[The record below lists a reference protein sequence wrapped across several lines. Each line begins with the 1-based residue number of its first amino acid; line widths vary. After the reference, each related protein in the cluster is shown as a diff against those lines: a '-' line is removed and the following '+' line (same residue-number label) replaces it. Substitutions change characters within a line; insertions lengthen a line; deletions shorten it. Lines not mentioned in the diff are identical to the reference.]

1 MNTITK
7 KAFQKVIKE
16 IREDRNAT
24 LERKSDFPKPMMTKK
39 QMEKLEATVNCGG
52 EWGSAES
59 TKAIADMVT
68 ADERFKEFLH
78 NFRAEARLELNNFN
92 TYQIRITFLN

>member
-1 MNTITK
+1 MDTITK
-7 KAFQKVIKE
+7 KAFQKVIKG

-24 LERKSDFPKPMMTKK
+24 LGRTSDFPKPMMTRK

-59 TKAIADMVT
+59 TKGIADMVM
-68 ADERFKEFLH
+68 ADSRFKAFLH
-78 NFRAEARLELNNFN
+78 NFRAEARLELNNFS